1 MHNYALVSGAP
12 GNHCVCRSVWTC
24 ACVCVRVCVTLQRA
38 FLGDC
43 NDSYNATTT
52 QHSMPPLNL
61 AHAHM
66 LIVFSV
72 YIAYSHYF
80 A

>member
-1 MHNYALVSGAP
+1 MHV
-12 GNHCVCRSVWTC
+12 
-24 ACVCVRVCVTLQRA
+24 CVCVILQCA